1 MVSSVCDRS
10 VFAAKRGRWVTVMN
24 ELCAC
29 ACGSVY
35 VFVFAQQKT
44 GCEIHE
50 MFFSVSV
57 SQFFWSFPGLIAFS
71 SVRFSTLGAFYAI
84 HSRQATDTLHFY

>member
-1 MVSSVCDRS
+1 MVSSVCDGS

-29 ACGSVY
+29 VCVC
-35 VFVFAQQKT
+35 VFVFVQQKT

-50 MFFSVSV
+50 MFFPS
-57 SQFFWSFPGLIAFS
+57 SFRSSFGLFL
-71 SVRFSTLGAFYAI
+71 V
-84 HSRQATDTLHFY
+84 